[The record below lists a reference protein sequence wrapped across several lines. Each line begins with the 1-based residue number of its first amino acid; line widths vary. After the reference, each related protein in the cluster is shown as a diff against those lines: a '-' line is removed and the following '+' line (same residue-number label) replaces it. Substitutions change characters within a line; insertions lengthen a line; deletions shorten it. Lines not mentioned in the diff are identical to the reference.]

1 MGKVMFGSKY
11 EFKADRNPPVGG
23 YDVDSGS
30 KFLSFRN
37 RSIVPFNKSV
47 SSPKKQSRNPY
58 GTHDLPTGPDPGEY
72 QKEVVTFGTEI
83 KSKVTI
89 GKPYPFVADS
99 NPAVGQY
106 DPDTARELVSSRS
119 RTALIT
125 KEVSPWRR
133 PQH

>member
-11 EFKADRNPPVGG
+11 EFKAYRNPPVGG

-72 QKEVVTFGTEI
+72 QKEVVTFGTEN

-99 NPAVGQY
+99 NPAVG
-106 DPDTARELVSSRS
+106 
-119 RTALIT
+119 
-125 KEVSPWRR
+125 
-133 PQH
+133 